1 MAEEMYERS
10 ERSGRGRSR
19 RDTDDD
25 FGDDDDRGK
34 IVGRSS
40 SRRRRKM
47 CRFCADT
54 DIAID
59 YKHPQVLKHF
69 ITDRG
74 KMLPRRITGT
84 CAKHQRKLAAAIK
97 MSRMIAL
104 MPFTVTGK

>member
-1 MAEEMYERS
+1 MAEETYERS

-19 RDTDDD
+19 RETDDD
-25 FGDDDDRGK
+25 YGDDDRGK

-47 CRFCADT
+47 CRFCADI

-84 CAKHQRKLAAAIK
+84 CAKHQRKLAEAIK
-97 MSRMIAL
+97 KSRMIAL